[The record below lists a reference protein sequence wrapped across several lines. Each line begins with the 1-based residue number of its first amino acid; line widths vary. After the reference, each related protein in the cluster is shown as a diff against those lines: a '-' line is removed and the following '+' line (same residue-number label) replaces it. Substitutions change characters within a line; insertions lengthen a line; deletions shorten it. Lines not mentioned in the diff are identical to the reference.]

1 MNVHITGNYST
12 FIDAMTKKA
21 TIYLALGSNLG
32 DRLANLDSALASMP
46 AGVKVLARSPVYETP
61 PWGLTDQP
69 DFLNMVVKGET
80 RLSPLRLL
88 ARLKK
93 LEKALGRTLSVLYGP
108 RLIDIDILFY
118 NDLVLDTPDLTIPHP
133 HLHERS
139 FVLVPL
145 ADLAA
150 DLVHPVLGQSIHQ
163 LLSGVDTTGV
173 KPHG

>member
-1 MNVHITGNYST
+1 
-12 FIDAMTKKA
+12 MTKKA

-32 DRLANLDSALASMP
+32 DRPANLEAALAAMP

-88 ARLKK
+88 TGLKR
-93 LEKALGRTLSVLYGP
+93 LEKNLGRLPSVRYGP

-118 NDLVLDTPDLTIPHP
+118 DDLVLHTPELTLPHP
-133 HLHERS
+133 HLHERA

-145 ADLAA
+145 ADLAGGPRPPPPPPI
-150 DLVHPVLGQSIHQ
+150 HPPVVIWCRYHRSEASWI
-163 LLSGVDTTGV
+163 
-173 KPHG
+173 KI